1 MFNAT
6 EWRTRIAQIK
16 EQYFPTLTK
25 STFLRHYVPISGI
38 ASHVAF
44 TTHIF
49 APQLLNKVFPTYD
62 LAVSN
67 TVLFNTHVG
76 IGFYVF
82 FRRHMIRLNMWD
94 RIEFSVF
101 SSVIFNFG
109 SLMFSVL
116 LKSLLPKK
124 LPTWTNAIIG
134 AGVSTFLLS
143 RFAKYVG
150 HIDRRTV
157 VPDHE
162 TNSLKNGGLNL
173 KSISYDSLN
182 NNSKDMNG
190 VGNGVIKSG

>member
-1 MFNAT
+1 MD
-6 EWRTRIAQIK
+6 WRTQLARIR
-16 EQYFPTLTK
+16 EDYFPTLTK

-38 ASHVAF
+38 VSHVAF

-49 APQLLNKVFPTYD
+49 APQLLGRVCPTYD

-82 FRRHMIRLNMWD
+82 FRKHMIRLNMWD

-124 LPTWTNAIIG
+124 LPTWANAIIG
-134 AGVSTFLLS
+134 ASVSTFLLS

-150 HIDRRTV
+150 HIDRRTLI
-157 VPDHE
+157 PDSE
-162 TNSLKNGGLNL
+162 TLSLHNGGLHL
-173 KSISYDSLN
+173 KSISYDRIN
-182 NNSKDMNG
+182 NNQSNG
-190 VGNGVIKSG
+190 FMKSG